1 MLSMEGTQNQSRFA
15 TFQNQEARYGSC
27 LFKTGWDTSTSGKAE
42 SPRWK
47 IQPSSV
53 LLAYISRF
61 LFPTFI
67 YYCSHG
73 GIRFLRN
80 YFDTRWPPF
89 APEHSNP
96 EPRSRFFDRFSD
108 IFRSINVGSRVGFPR
123 RRRRRRG
130 LLFCPEDLLQ
140 HTDKQIAAAAATGFP
155 SPKTV
160 PELANG
166 GTRTLGEVR
175 TGILIEN

>member
-1 MLSMEGTQNQSRFA
+1 MFVQNWMRHINQWESRIPPVENPTVISATGLHFTIPFPNFHLLLLSWWNQIFKKLFWYSLATPRTRTLQPRTQEQ
-15 TFQNQEARYGSC
+15 
-27 LFKTGWDTSTSGKAE
+27 
-42 SPRWK
+42 
-47 IQPSSV
+47 V
-53 LLAYISRF
+53 
-61 LFPTFI
+61 
-67 YYCSHG
+67 
-73 GIRFLRN
+73 
-80 YFDTRWPPF
+80 
-89 APEHSNP
+89 
-96 EPRSRFFDRFSD
+96 FFDRFSD
-108 IFRSINVGSRVGFPR
+108 IFRSINVGSRVGFPRR

-155 SPKTV
+155 SPVTV